1 MKYDVLEKVLHE
13 LYKTLSDSE
22 FSELTSC
29 QLKMIKNL
37 PNDISSK
44 EVINFINSTFFH
56 DELGTRVLSSTKNL
70 SEFEVSSLV
79 SHDIHSLKNANISIF
94 SGSTPDLKKDRYYYV
109 ASGILNNEYLKKD
122 NYLSS
127 KDEKDII
134 DKLYE
139 SNDKNYY
146 KVQLVSLPLA
156 YTPSELDK
164 IINTSFTKEEFGLI
178 MNSFNQLYHID
189 INLTRKYVK
198 TLIDDIIANNSK
210 KASLSV
216 DYSLSANRIEKEQ
229 WQIIS
234 RRQRAMEAIMSCSTI
249 PEIKETAFATLNN
262 GIYRSRAWD
271 YIVSAPNETRKRNF
285 RNLAV
290 INKYRNN
297 KIVLDYYSILTEKEQ
312 EEFVDKFFKD
322 QFAHNDFLAQEYRN
336 RIEENTDI
344 LEKEVNNFFKGPVSK
359 EKVKKLIK
367 SFKSKPYNDDRTTR

>member
-1 MKYDVLEKVLHE
+1 MKYDILEQVLLE
-13 LYKTLSDSE
+13 LYKSLSDND
-22 FSELTSC
+22 FKDLTSRK
-29 QLKMIKNL
+29 LRLIKNL
-37 PNDISSK
+37 PNDISLE
-44 EVINFINSTFFH
+44 EVMKFINSPFFQ
-56 DELGTRVLSSTKNL
+56 DELATHVLSSTKSL
-70 SEFEVSSLV
+70 SKFEVSSLT
-79 SHDIHSLKNANISIF
+79 SHDFYSLKKANNSIF

-178 MNSFNQLYHID
+178 MNSFNQLYHIN